1 MSIQLKQVRYV
12 YMPATPYERQA
23 LHKLDLTI
31 EPGEFIGVIG
41 HTGSGKS
48 TLVQLLKG
56 LLTPTEG
63 QVFLDGINMKTEK
76 KLGRE
81 KLNKVGLV
89 FQYPEHQLFEE
100 TVWNDV
106 AFGPR
111 NMKLSE
117 EEVQRRV
124 EEALK
129 FVGLDPAVYG
139 QVSPFALSGGQMRR
153 VAIAGVVALE
163 PDYLILDEPSAGLDP
178 LGREDIFSRIKEL
191 HQQKKC
197 TVILVSHNMEDVA
210 ALATRVLV
218 MSQGKIVLDDTPQHI
233 FTTHTEVLRH
243 AGVDVPP
250 VTRLMQ
256 QLHQAGL
263 PVDTGALTMP
273 DALESVLRVLK
284 GEQQGAQ

>member
-12 YMPATPYERQA
+12 YMPGTPYERQA
-23 LHKLDLTI
+23 LHNLDLTI

-48 TLVQLLKG
+48 TLMQLLKG

-63 QVFLDGINMKTEK
+63 QALIDGINIKRDK

-81 KLNKVGLV
+81 KLRKVGLV

-100 TVWNDV
+100 TVWHDV

-111 NMKLSE
+111 NMKLPE

-129 FVGLDPAVYG
+129 FVGLDPEVYG
-139 QVSPFALSGGQMRR
+139 QVSPFSLSGGQMRR

-163 PDYLILDEPSAGLDP
+163 PEYLILDEPSAGLDP
-178 LGREDIFSRIKEL
+178 RGREEIFAQIKEL
-191 HQQKKC
+191 HAQKKC

-218 MSQGKIVLDDTPQHI
+218 MAQGKIVLDDTPQRI
-233 FTTHTEVLRH
+233 FTAHTEALRQS
-243 AGVDVPP
+243 GVDVPP

-256 QLHQAGL
+256 ELSQAGL
-263 PVDTGALTMP
+263 AVNTGALTMSE
-273 DALESVLRVLK
+273 ALKSVLSALK
-284 GEQQGAQ
+284 GEEEGA